1 MNANQICFKN
11 FVFFIGL
18 ISNKHD
24 EHGRLAA
31 IGYVF
36 AVFKYRMFFSSYAK
50 GKGERSV
57 FGVDGSFSFVE
68 MLGTVVD
75 GAFSF
80 VEMLGTVVDGSFS
93 FVEMLGTVV
102 DGTFSFVEMLGTV
115 VDGSFLFV
123 EMLGTGVDGL
133 FSFVEMMGA
142 GVGKSFTFAKRLLNK
157 GRALKSLCKTYLILT
172 INKGFRYF

>member
-1 MNANQICFKN
+1 MLQELCS
-11 FVFFIGL
+11 FIGL

-57 FGVDGSFSFVE
+57 FGVDELFSFVE

-75 GAFSF
+75 GSFLF
-80 VEMLGTVVDGSFS
+80 VEMMGTVVDGSFS

-102 DGTFSFVEMLGTV
+102 DGTFSFVEMLGT
-115 VDGSFLFV
+115 
-123 EMLGTGVDGL
+123 
-133 FSFVEMMGA
+133 

-157 GRALKSLCKTYLILT
+157 GGALKSLCKTYLILT

>member
-1 MNANQICFKN
+1 MLQELC
-11 FVFFIGL
+11 FFIGL

-57 FGVDGSFSFVE
+57 FGVDG
-68 MLGTVVD
+68 L
-75 GAFSF
+75 
-80 VEMLGTVVDGSFS
+80 
-93 FVEMLGTVV
+93 
-102 DGTFSFVEMLGTV
+102 FSFVEMLGTV

-123 EMLGTGVDGL
+123 EMMGTGVDGL
-133 FSFVEMMGA
+133 FSFIEMMGT

-157 GRALKSLCKTYLILT
+157 GGALKSLCKTYLILT

>member
-1 MNANQICFKN
+1 MLQELC
-11 FVFFIGL
+11 FFIGL

-75 GAFSF
+75 GIFLF
-80 VEMLGTVVDGSFS
+80 VEMMGI
-93 FVEMLGTVV
+93 VV
-102 DGTFSFVEMLGTV
+102 DGTFSFVEMLGTR
-115 VDGSFLFV
+115 
-123 EMLGTGVDGL
+123 VDGL
-133 FSFVEMMGA
+133 FSFVEMMGT

-157 GRALKSLCKTYLILT
+157 GGALKSLCKIYLILT

>member
-1 MNANQICFKN
+1 LLQELCS
-11 FVFFIGL
+11 FIGL

-57 FGVDGSFSFVE
+57 FGVDGSFLFVE
-68 MLGTVVD
+68 KLGT
-75 GAFSF
+75 G
-80 VEMLGTVVDGSFS
+80 
-93 FVEMLGTVV
+93 
-102 DGTFSFVEMLGTV
+102 

-123 EMLGTGVDGL
+123 EMLGTGVDGS
-133 FSFVEMMGA
+133 FSFVEMLGT

>member
-1 MNANQICFKN
+1 MLQELCS
-11 FVFFIGL
+11 FIGL

-24 EHGRLAA
+24 EHGRFAA
-31 IGYVF
+31 NGYVF

-80 VEMLGTVVDGSFS
+80 VEMMGT
-93 FVEMLGTVV
+93 
-102 DGTFSFVEMLGTV
+102 
-115 VDGSFLFV
+115 
-123 EMLGTGVDGL
+123 
-133 FSFVEMMGA
+133 

-157 GRALKSLCKTYLILT
+157 GGALKSLCKTYLILT

>member
-1 MNANQICFKN
+1 
-11 FVFFIGL
+11 
-18 ISNKHD
+18 
-24 EHGRLAA
+24 
-31 IGYVF
+31 
-36 AVFKYRMFFSSYAK
+36 MFFSSYAK

-57 FGVDGSFSFVE
+57 FG
-68 MLGTVVD
+68 
-75 GAFSF
+75 
-80 VEMLGTVVDGSFS
+80 VDGSFS